1 MQKKHIISAALAVA
15 SLTSVALAGTAAPV
29 VPLSVPP
36 APKVFSGALN
46 VGYSSNY
53 DFRGLVLSTSDGE
66 NMTPISLDTRYKVS
80 RTTDITADFGYKAI
94 WDKDIV
100 QDNEFDFNLGVEN
113 KLNNY
118 VIARLGY
125 GLFQG
130 GLPGIISQA
139 EGNHSVSQE
148 FNGGFRYD
156 INGIGQDGWFVGANA
171 HYSFS
176 GMTGWWFDASV
187 GYKKHLT
194 QRLSG
199 IISGTYWSTAS
210 YFDAKTPGMSNGS
223 QSYSLNLQLP
233 YSVTKNLT
241 FSPFVSAIWS
251 GNGARKDG
259 SELYGSRAIKDF
271 TVAAGAMLSYSF

>member
-118 VIARLGY
+118 VTARLGY

-156 INGIGQDGWFVGANA
+156 INGISSLMYATPEKDRAVLYVYKTA
-171 HYSFS
+171 HFLNQTIPSIKLAGVDSRKRYRLKDI
-176 GMTGWWFDASV
+176 TPTDE
-187 GYKKHLT
+187 KKPSAFNGKT
-194 QRLSG
+194 
-199 IISGTYWSTAS
+199 ISGKILKEEGLQIPLNGEYAS
-210 YFDAKTPGMSNGS
+210 
-223 QSYSLNLQLP
+223 LVLELQE
-233 YSVTKNLT
+233 VN
-241 FSPFVSAIWS
+241 
-251 GNGARKDG
+251 
-259 SELYGSRAIKDF
+259 
-271 TVAAGAMLSYSF
+271 